1 MTSGGTTTPKKTD
14 PQLEQVLNPLLSPS
28 NLAALSPE
36 LYRALGDLAPGFLW
50 LVDSEGRF
58 VYANLPWEQF
68 TGSNL
73 EQLNHL
79 GWERFNHPDEVA
91 EVRERWTHAA
101 EQGGQFEME
110 LRYRR
115 HDGEYRWMLARVVPI
130 RDPEGQLQGWLG
142 SSVDIHELKT
152 TQNALRDQERELNDF
167 FENAAVPIHWV
178 GPDGTILRA
187 NQAELDLLGYSS
199 DEYVGRNITEFHEDG
214 SVIHDILQRSTAG
227 EILHNYPARLRC
239 EDGSTLE
246 VVVDSSGSF
255 KDGRLIHIRCFTRD
269 VTAQRGEE
277 RATARLAAIV
287 ASSVD
292 AIVGK
297 TLDGVVT
304 NWNSAAE
311 QIFGYTEQE
320 MVGASIFRLIPA
332 ELHDAERDLLEQ
344 IRRGE
349 AVRFS
354 ETERIRKDGQRIYIA
369 LSVSPILDAQ
379 GQVIGASSIKRDV
392 TERRQ
397 AQVALAQSQE
407 RLHLALKAARMG
419 TWRWEVGTN
428 ELSWDEGL
436 NHLYGVTPDQP
447 VTRFDQFIERVYQ
460 DDRPYV
466 HKAIERAIEASGGLD
481 YEFRIVTADGRI
493 RWLADQGRVVRDP
506 AGKLLY
512 MTGVCLDVTERKLAE
527 ERLRQAQ
534 RMDSVGQLAGGIA
547 HEANNMMSV
556 VLGCADYVLQ
566 RTDLPEPVRQDVDQ
580 IWRAAKRTAGITQQL
595 LAFSRRQVLQPQ
607 VLDLNTTVRELEPIL
622 TRALGENRGLRMH
635 LSPTLGPIRA
645 DPGQLEQVLLNL
657 TLNARDAMEEGGRLT
672 IETLNVVLDADYA
685 AAKPVETLTPGE
697 YAALVVTD
705 TGHGMDRATL
715 RYIFEPFFTTKPV
728 GQGTGLGLSTVYGI
742 VKQSG
747 GFVWVYSEPGLGTT
761 FKLYF
766 PLAASLP
773 QQPTTPANV
782 PAGRPD
788 EVILIAEDEPM
799 VRDIM
804 ARTLR
809 DCGYSVLE
817 APDGRQAL
825 DLVESRRGRVS
836 LIVADVVMPNMGGR
850 EMATRVAQQWPD
862 LPVLFTS
869 GYTGLDVVRR
879 GLLEEGREFVQKPLA
894 PEALA
899 RKVREMVDARSS
911 AP

>member
-1 MTSGGTTTPKKTD
+1 M
-14 PQLEQVLNPLLSPS
+14 EQVLSRLLSPS
-28 NLAALSPE
+28 NPGALSLD
-36 LYRALGDLAPGFLW
+36 LYRALSDLAPGFLW
-50 LVDSEGRF
+50 LVDTEGHF
-58 VYANLPWEQF
+58 LYANLPWEQF

-73 EQLNHL
+73 EQLNQL

-91 EVRERWTHAA
+91 EVRERWNQAA
-101 EQGGQFEME
+101 KQEEQFEME

-130 RDPEGQLQGWLG
+130 RKSDGQLQGWLG
-142 SSVDIHELKT
+142 SSVDIHDLKT
-152 TQNALRDQERELNDF
+152 TQNALRERESELNDF

-187 NQAELDLLGYSS
+187 NQAELDLLGYTRE
-199 DEYVGRNITEFHEDG
+199 EYVGRNIVELHEELP
-214 SVIHDILQRSTAG
+214 VIRDILRRLTGG

-239 EDGSTLE
+239 KNGSIME
-246 VVVDSSGSF
+246 VLIDSSGYF
-255 KDGRLIHIRCFTRD
+255 HDGQFIHTRCFTRD
-269 VTAQRGEE
+269 VTAQRGVEQ
-277 RATARLAAIV
+277 ATARLAAIV
-287 ASSVD
+287 ASSAD

-304 NWNSAAE
+304 NWNAAAE
-311 QIFGYTEQE
+311 RIFGYTEQE
-320 MVGASIFRLIPA
+320 MVGASVFRLIPE
-332 ELHDAERDLLEQ
+332 ELHDAEHTLLEQ

-349 AVRFS
+349 AVQFS

-369 LSVSPILDAQ
+369 LSVSPILDVF
-379 GQVIGASSIKRDV
+379 GRVIGASSIKRDV

-397 AQVALAQSQE
+397 AQEALAQSQE
-407 RLHLALKAARMG
+407 RLQLALKAARMG
-419 TWRWEVGTN
+419 TWRWEVATN

-436 NHLYGVTPDQP
+436 NQLYGVDPDEP
-447 VTRFDQFIERVYQ
+447 VTRFEQFIDRIYL

-466 HKAIERAIEASGGLD
+466 HKAIERAIEGGGGLD
-481 YEFRIVTADGRI
+481 YEFRIVVPDGRI
-493 RWLADQGRVVRDP
+493 RWLADQGRVVRDST
-506 AGKLLY
+506 GKLLY
-512 MTGVCLDVTERKLAE
+512 MTGVCLDVTERKQAE

-534 RMDSVGQLAGGIA
+534 RMESVGQLAGGIA

-566 RTDLPEPVRQDVDQ
+566 RTDLAEPVRQDVDQ

-607 VLDLNTTVRELEPIL
+607 VLDLNATVRELEPIL
-622 TRALGENRGLRMH
+622 TRALGEDRGLRMH
-635 LSPTLGPIRA
+635 LSPALGTIRA
-645 DPGQLEQVLLNL
+645 DPGQLEQVLINL
-657 TLNARDAMEEGGRLT
+657 TLNARDAMEDGGRFT
-672 IETLNVVLDADYA
+672 IETMNVVLDAAYA

-715 RYIFEPFFTTKPV
+715 RHIFEPFFTTKPV

-747 GFVWVYSEPGLGTT
+747 GFVWVYSELGLGTT

-766 PLAASLP
+766 PLVASSP
-773 QQPTTPANV
+773 DQPMPPAGA
-782 PAGRPD
+782 PAGRAD

-809 DCGYSVLE
+809 DCGYGVLE
-817 APDGRQAL
+817 AADGRQAL
-825 DLVESRRGRVS
+825 ELVESRRGRVS
-836 LIVADVVMPNMGGR
+836 LIVADVVMPHMGGR
-850 EMATRVAQQWPD
+850 EMANRVAQRWPEV
-862 LPVLFTS
+862 PVLFTS

-879 GLLEEGREFVQKPLA
+879 GLLEEGREFVQKPLE

-911 AP
+911 VP